1 MDLINILHYDI
12 QEFKFNY
19 LTRWKFN
26 WRHTKQVEVCFHKML
41 MSIWLLQLFF
51 YQPELEAQVQEVLE
65 SSQETHAGEGGGMCI
80 QSFEN

>member
-1 MDLINILHYDI
+1 MDD
-12 QEFKFNY
+12 E
-19 LTRWKFN
+19 
-26 WRHTKQVEVCFHKML
+26 ML
-41 MSIWLLQLFF
+41 MLIWLLQLFF